1 MCKEPIVA
9 TYSINETSILLPTA
23 KTTKTQWGKKKGK
36 TSHLSCALKCVL
48 FDKLL
53 FFLFSFPC

>member
-23 KTTKTQWGKKKGK
+23 KTTKTQWEKKRENFTFELCFKV
-36 TSHLSCALKCVL
+36 CP
-48 FDKLL
+48 F
-53 FFLFSFPC
+53 

>member
-36 TSHLSCALKCVL
+36 LHI
-48 FDKLL
+48 
-53 FFLFSFPC
+53 